1 MSEVGMNGTAEPAH
15 APANGRVGA
24 AVLWCIVAALAC
36 FVVAWPALHGLAAT
50 NDDIKFLRT
59 TDRGLSAWGAI
70 ANAWKTSPAFRP
82 VEILV
87 AAGGDDVTLEC
98 PWVIPVHAAGLAV
111 LAVAVVGLVRRA
123 IPGSAAAAPLA
134 LVWILLSPATTV
146 SAWQM
151 DCGSQ
156 TWSAALG
163 AWGMLLAWRAF
174 DAARG
179 GRTAWSTLGW
189 LALVFL
195 LGVNVKETFYG
206 WSAAIGT
213 ATIVAAALLARR
225 DRAAALRAAW
235 ILLPVVALPVAHLA
249 ARALTGSIFAVA
261 TDGPGSRYQAEFGL
275 NIVVN
280 VAMMV
285 AGCVGT
291 GPFHVVMDDGAS
303 PLLRVLPV
311 LALLLLGGMIIAA
324 VGLAWLHRKSAG
336 WRAIGVPVAVA
347 AVAFAS
353 TAATIPM
360 GNVSEL
366 YCFGANVGVAVLF
379 AAVVVCLWDPVA
391 ADERLIGRGVVAIAG
406 GLVLAIGV
414 FGLAGRAHHFRVT
427 WEVSGIVN
435 RKVLEFQPTLA
446 SRGTVKASGVVYF
459 PSSCI
464 LQRTYGQYVSP
475 PAQLLDVDDTEPWLN
490 RRDPGRMIVFAMDTP
505 PGITDGTDLVLD
517 CDSLP
522 KHGHW

>member
-1 MSEVGMNGTAEPAH
+1 MNGDADPAH
-15 APANGRVGA
+15 APAHGRAGA
-24 AVLWCIVAALAC
+24 SVLWCIVAALAC
-36 FVVAWPALHGLAAT
+36 FVVAWPALHGLTAT

-59 TDRGLSAWGAI
+59 IDHGRSAWDAI
-70 ANAWKTSPAFRP
+70 AHAWKTSPAFRP

-98 PWVIPVHAAGLAV
+98 PWVIPVHAAGLVV
-111 LAVAVVGLVRRA
+111 LAVAVVGLARRA

-134 LVWILLSPATTV
+134 LLWILLSPATTV

-163 AWGMLLAWRAF
+163 AWAMLLAWRAF

-179 GRTAWSTLGW
+179 GRVAWSTLGW
-189 LALVFL
+189 LTLVFV

-206 WSAAIGT
+206 WSAAVGT

-235 ILLPVVALPVAHLA
+235 ILLPVVALPAAHLA
-249 ARALTGSIFAVA
+249 ARVLTGSIFAVA
-261 TDGPGSRYQAEFGL
+261 ADGPGSRYQAEFGL

-280 VAMMV
+280 IAMMV

-303 PLLRVLPV
+303 PLLRVLPI
-311 LALLLLGGMIIAA
+311 LALLLLAGMLIAA

-336 WRAIGVPVAVA
+336 WGAIGVPVAVA

-353 TAATIPM
+353 TVATIPM
-360 GNVSEL
+360 GNASEL

-379 AAVVVCLWDPVA
+379 AAVAIRLWDPVA
-391 ADERLIGRGVVAIAG
+391 ADERLLGRGVVAIAG

-427 WEVSGIVN
+427 WEVSRIVN
-435 RKVLEFQPTLA
+435 RSIVEFQPRLA
-446 SRGTVKASGVVYF
+446 SRSTVKASGVVYF

-475 PAQLLDVDDTEPWLN
+475 PGQLVDIDDTEPWLN
-490 RRDPGRMIVFAMDTP
+490 RRDPTRLIVFTFDPP
-505 PGITDGTDLVLD
+505 PGIPEATDLVLE
-517 CDSLP
+517 CESLP